1 MRWAGG
7 QARELAERPGLGEG
21 LGIRVGGLGE
31 SLHGVEPHDGRAPPG
46 EKGSWWP
53 GDLATGES
61 NVVNISFREMVNPPV
76 FGQKYYGILPAR
88 GLDLPEDS
96 RCVFCADTVGRQSID
111 NYNRTTF

>member
-1 MRWAGG
+1 MGKAWGSESGGWGSHFTARSPTTAGLPR
-7 QARELAERPGLGEG
+7 ARRDPGG
-21 LGIRVGGLGE
+21 
-31 SLHGVEPHDGRAPPG
+31 H
-46 EKGSWWP
+46 

-88 GLDLPEDS
+88 GLDLPEGS

-111 NYNRTTF
+111 NYSRTTFQLHKGEIVESGVG